1 MIYGKPFDRK
11 RFFMEIGDYIEKGWF
26 SYDEVLNY
34 TIRDL
39 SEIKIGIE
47 SRQQEE
53 TVAQMGI

>member
-1 MIYGKPFDRK
+1 
-11 RFFMEIGDYIEKGWF
+11 MEIGDYIEKGWF
-26 SYDEVLNY
+26 SYDEVLKY

-53 TVAQMGI
+53 TVEKMGI

>member
-1 MIYGKPFDRK
+1 
-11 RFFMEIGDYIEKGWF
+11 MEIGDYIEKGWF
-26 SYDEVLNY
+26 SYDEVMNY